1 MRPGTALA
9 LLGLSLLVAV
19 VGTWSLARGT
29 AEKRALVGAGTRY
42 GRVGLR
48 GWLAGSPNRAVRR
61 TGWGHRLENR
71 LAGAGLGSV
80 LPAEAVAVCIAVFL
94 GASLLASLVVALHI
108 AVLLG
113 VAALWGLRTYLRWR
127 EDRQRL
133 AFVAQMPE
141 LARVLSNATSAGLSI
156 RTAIEMAGEE
166 LAEPAR
172 TELQRCARAMAVG
185 TSLEDALQQMEQRLP
200 GRELSVLVGTLVI
213 SSRSGGSLISALR
226 DIAGTLEDRKELK
239 REVRTLLTQAT
250 YTGYLVVVMGV
261 GLLFLLNAMHPGL
274 LRTVTSTLIG
284 QGALAFAVLCFG
296 IGLLLIRRMTR
307 IDP

>member
-1 MRPGTALA
+1 VTLLA
-9 LLGLSLLVAV
+9 ALLVA
-19 VGTWSLARGT
+19 
-29 AEKRALVGAGTRY
+29 
-42 GRVGLR
+42 
-48 GWLAGSPNRAVRR
+48 
-61 TGWGHRLENR
+61 
-71 LAGAGLGSV
+71 
-80 LPAEAVAVCIAVFL
+80 I
-94 GASLLASLVVALHI
+94 HI

-113 VAALWGLRTYLRWR
+113 GAALLGLRSYLGWR
-127 EDRQRL
+127 EERQRL

-166 LAEPAR
+166 LAEPAK
-172 TELQRCARAMAVG
+172 TELQRCARSMAVG
-185 TSLEDALQQMEQRLP
+185 TSLEDALLQMEQRLP

-250 YTGYLVVVMGV
+250 YTGYLVVIMGI

-274 LRTVTSTLIG
+274 LRTVTSSLIG

-296 IGLLLIRRMTR
+296 SGLMLIRRMTR
-307 IDP
+307 IES